1 MTVPAYLSLIESDA
15 FDHLVQD
22 AVAMLES
29 CSLCPR
35 RCSINRLEDERGNC
49 CVGRCAVISSA
60 HPHFGEERPLVG
72 RSGSGTIFFSGCN
85 LKCLFCQNYEI
96 SQELAGSEISAV
108 DLASIMLRIQ
118 QLGCHNL
125 NLVSP
130 THVVPQILEALG
142 IAARDGFTLP
152 IVYNTGGYDS
162 IEMIRMLDGVV
173 DIYMPD
179 IKFLSPDAAREY
191 SDAQDYP
198 DVIKEVIREMH
209 RQVGDLELSA
219 DGVAVRGLLV
229 RHLVMPG
236 HLDDSANIMRFLADE
251 ISKDTYVNVMRQ
263 YRPEYNAFKH
273 PPIDRPL
280 GEGDWRLAVRSAR
293 EAGLHRLDEP
303 FHGLL

>member
-1 MTVPAYLSLIESDA
+1 MTTPAYLSLMESGTFDRLAEDA
-15 FDHLVQD
+15 LTK
-22 AVAMLES
+22 LES
-29 CSLCPR
+29 CNLCPR
-35 RCSINRLEDERGNC
+35 RCSVNRLEDERGKC
-49 CVGRCAVISSA
+49 GVGRRAVVSSA
-60 HPHFGEERPLVG
+60 HAHFGEERPLVG

-85 LKCLFCQNYEI
+85 LKCLFCQNYDI
-96 SQELAGSEISAV
+96 SQGLIGSEIGAAE
-108 DLASIMLRIQ
+108 LASVMLRIQ

-142 IAARDGFTLP
+142 IAARDGLTLP

-162 IEMIRMLDGVV
+162 IEMIRMLDSVI

-179 IKFLSPDAAREY
+179 IKFLSHDAAGEY
-191 SDAQDYP
+191 SDARDYP
-198 DVIKEVIREMH
+198 DVIQEVIREMH
-209 RQVGDLELSA
+209 RQVGDLQLSA
-219 DGVAVRGLLV
+219 GGIAARGLLV

-236 HLDDSANIMRFLADE
+236 HLDDTARIMRFLAEE

-263 YRPEYNAFKH
+263 YRPQYKAFEH

-280 GEGDWRLAVRSAR
+280 EESDWRLAVLSAR

-303 FHGLL
+303 FYGIL